1 MELEAKIYQI
11 IAEFLFK
18 YDPGMLHSRGHEYV
32 VKQII
37 EVIGGEYG
45 QDSTTRPRDSKET
58 VEKHQEQI
66 SS

>member
-37 EVIGGEYG
+37 EVIGGEY
-45 QDSTTRPRDSKET
+45 E
-58 VEKHQEQI
+58 
-66 SS
+66 